1 MSLDRR
7 RFLLRSTHT
16 AMGAALAAALGP
28 RPAAAQSDSVQL
40 PIVDTHQH
48 LWDVRRFRLPWLDK
62 ETALNRS
69 FLMDDY
75 LQAVAGMG
83 VVQTVYMEVAM
94 DPTLHDQ
101 EADYVVDLCRRQVG
115 PIRAAVI
122 GGRPG
127 WEGFAKY
134 VRRFEHSPYVKG
146 VREIVRAA
154 GASGGLPIS
163 DRFVEGVRLL
173 GQLGLCFD
181 LCIPPTTL
189 ADGAKLIR
197 SCPDTRFVLDH
208 CGNAD
213 PVAFAPAGRKPS
225 RPAAH
230 DADVWRR
237 GLDRVAACKNTVC
250 KISGIVARMERGR
263 WSPDDL
269 SPVVNYCLDRF
280 GPDRVMF
287 AGDWPVCTRG
297 AALADWIKALR
308 AIVAA
313 RPIAEQRKLFH
324 DNAVAFYG
332 LK

>member
-7 RFLLRSTHT
+7 NFLARS
-16 AMGAALAAALGP
+16 ASAALSAAALLGP
-28 RPAAAQSDSVQL
+28 PPSAADSGPGRL

-48 LWDVRRFRLPWLDK
+48 LWDLRRFSLPWLK
-62 ETALNRS
+62 NSPQLARS
-69 FLMDDY
+69 YLMDDY
-75 LQAVAGMG
+75 LRAVDGMG

-94 DPTLHDQ
+94 DPAQHDQ

-115 PIRAAVI
+115 PLRAAVI

-134 VRRFEHSPYVKG
+134 VRRFHRSPDVKG
-146 VREIVRAA
+146 VRELVRAEQA
-154 GASGGLPIS
+154 KDGLRFS
-163 DRFVEGVRLL
+163 DQFVEGVRLL

-181 LCIPPTTL
+181 LCIPPHTL
-189 ADGAKLIR
+189 SEGAKLVQN
-197 SCPDTRFVLDH
+197 CPDTRFVLDH

-213 PVAFAPAGRKPS
+213 WAAFAPAGRKLP
-225 RPAAH
+225 RPATH
-230 DADVWRR
+230 QADQWRR
-237 GLDRVAACKNTVC
+237 GIDRVAACKNAVC
-250 KISGIVARMERGR
+250 KISGIIARVEQGN

-269 SPVVNYCLDRF
+269 APIVNHCLDSF

-297 AALADWIKALR
+297 AALAEWINALQ
-308 AIVAA
+308 AIVSR
-313 RPIAEQRKLFH
+313 RPVAEQRKLFH